1 MKYIKDFISL
11 VIDELKSMLLL
22 SCVLTTGFFVS
33 NSFEQTKYGVHFFSV
48 SDLFLERWHIA
59 SQGIHSFKYIIISAF
74 IWFII
79 SVCYLRLRS
88 KRNFAD
94 WYFYVDSRITQ
105 RTASILFGYLALA
118 TSLIIDIIL
127 WLLINPSHEDFK
139 LEVFKGMFF
148 ILGEFGWLF
157 IISVCL
163 LKYCIQIA
171 KILNES
177 NYPNHPRQSANA

>member
-22 SCVLTTGFFVS
+22 SCVLTTGFFAS
-33 NSFEQTKYGVHFFSV
+33 NSFEQTKYGVHFFSD

-105 RTASILFGYLALA
+105 RTVAILFGYLALA

-139 LEVFKGMFF
+139 LEVFKGIFF

-163 LKYCIQIA
+163 LKYFIQIA